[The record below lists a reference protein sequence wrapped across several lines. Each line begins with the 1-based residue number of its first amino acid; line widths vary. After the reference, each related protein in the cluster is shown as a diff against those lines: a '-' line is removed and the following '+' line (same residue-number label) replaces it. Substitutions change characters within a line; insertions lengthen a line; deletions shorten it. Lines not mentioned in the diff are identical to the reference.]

1 MTQPPTG
8 YPAPDPSRREPP
20 PAGRFREPPG
30 WDQPTQPV
38 QPRWAGAP
46 ASAGPPGPGSPYQP
60 PGHPAHHAAG
70 SPPGQPPRRRRR
82 LPLVAALVLAGV
94 LVLSAGGGV
103 AAWLL
108 TRDGDQDGAETP
120 AGAVQSF
127 LQAVYR
133 DLDPA
138 AAASV
143 VCSEARD
150 EGSLRAKID
159 DIRSYAET
167 ELNPSFSWSEP
178 ALVEQ
183 TGELATL
190 AVTVTMTT
198 GDEQTAQQTLHV
210 RVLDKAPHGWWVCDL
225 ETVTAPE
232 TQGGDGATP
241 TPGESDQPG
250 GE

>member
-1 MTQPPTG
+1 
-8 YPAPDPSRREPP
+8 
-20 PAGRFREPPG
+20 
-30 WDQPTQPV
+30 V
-38 QPRWAGAP
+38 
-46 ASAGPPGPGSPYQP
+46 
-60 PGHPAHHAAG
+60 
-70 SPPGQPPRRRRR
+70 
-82 LPLVAALVLAGV
+82 LVLVGV
-94 LVLSAGGGV
+94 LVLCGGAGVG
-103 AAWLL
+103 AWLL
-108 TRDGDQDGAETP
+108 TRDPDRTGAETP

-150 EGSLRAKID
+150 EGSLATKID
-159 DIRSYAET
+159 EIRSYAGT

-183 TGELATL
+183 TDQLAIL

-198 GDEQTAQQTLHV
+198 GDEQTAQQILHV

-225 ETVTAPE
+225 ETVTEPAGEGDQPGE
-232 TQGGDGATP
+232 GGDGATP
-241 TPGESDQPG
+241 QPGGTGQPG
-250 GE
+250 GEEDGE